1 MGGPYPITPTDQRG
15 LIVITATLFMSWMCT
30 VCLFRLY
37 MRLVMNGPLGADD
50 FAAFAGGALGIGH
63 VGAIMASV
71 SHGFGRP
78 LQEMPASEARSA
90 RKALY
95 AADLFFLAGHSAAK
109 VSVCLL
115 LRRLGRVTK
124 YLNGCNIAL
133 IVIGLWTVASI
144 LGIAISWQP
153 SNHWNLS
160 RTVIDRNTGW
170 KVLTTVDIMIEAFL
184 VGLSILLV
192 WDIQMPRKQKV
203 AVICAFSTR
212 TTIIAV
218 AVVRQVYINRAF
230 EEPRLPVHVSNAVI
244 ATEVLLQCSLMAATI
259 PCIKPFIAAFDTGWG
274 QGTIKRG
281 ESYFAQSTESES
293 RNVPH
298 HFQNIVGLE
307 MVVPGSAQ
315 SQDSQSSRQFI
326 IRGERESISEIELID
341 MDRRS
346 VQSRQ

>member
-15 LIVITATLFMSWMCT
+15 LIIITATMFMSWMCT

-78 LQEMPASEARSA
+78 MQEMPASEA
-90 RKALY
+90 LY
-95 AADLFFLAGHSAAK
+95 AADLLFLAGHSAAK

-144 LGIAISWQP
+144 IGIAISGQP

-160 RTVIDRNTGW
+160 RSAIDRNTGW

-192 WDIQMPRKQKV
+192 WGIQMPRKRKV

-212 TTIIAV
+212 TAIIAV
-218 AVVRQVYINRAF
+218 AVVRQVYLNHAF
-230 EEPRLPVHVSNAVI
+230 EEPRLPVRVSNAVI
-244 ATEVLLQCSLMAATI
+244 ATEVLLHCSLMAATI
-259 PCIKPFIAAFDTGWG
+259 PCIKPFLASFDTGWG
-274 QGTIKRG
+274 QGTIKRDG
-281 ESYFAQSTESES
+281 SYFAQSTEIES
-293 RNVPH
+293 HNVPH
-298 HFQNIVGLE
+298 RSQNIAELV
-307 MVVPGSAQ
+307 MVFPGSAQ

-346 VQSRQ
+346 VQYME

>member
-1 MGGPYPITPTDQRG
+1 M
-15 LIVITATLFMSWMCT
+15 FMSWMCT

-78 LQEMPASEARSA
+78 MQEMPASEARSA

-95 AADLFFLAGHSAAK
+95 AADLLFLAGHCAAK

-144 LGIAISWQP
+144 IGIAISGQP

-160 RTVIDRNTGW
+160 RSVIDRNTGW

-192 WDIQMPRKQKV
+192 WGIQMPRKRKV

-212 TTIIAV
+212 TAIIAV
-218 AVVRQVYINRAF
+218 AVVRQVYLNHAF
-230 EEPRLPVHVSNAVI
+230 EEPRLPVRVSNAVI
-244 ATEVLLQCSLMAATI
+244 ATEVLLHCGLMAATI
-259 PCIKPFIAAFDTGWG
+259 PCIKPFLASFDTGWG
-274 QGTIKRG
+274 QGTIKRDG
-281 ESYFAQSTESES
+281 SYFAQSTEIES
-293 RNVPH
+293 HNVPH
-298 HFQNIVGLE
+298 RSQNIAELV
-307 MVVPGSAQ
+307 MVFPGSAQ

-326 IRGERESISEIELID
+326 IRGERESISEIELIN

-346 VQSRQ
+346 VQYME